1 MAGKNIKVLLVEDN
15 SSDVFLLQEF
25 LKEVTTVVVN
35 LMPVERLSEA
45 LNYLANEIF
54 DVILLDLS
62 LPDSQG
68 LETFVIAHHQAKAT
82 PIIVLTGLDDETL
95 AIRAMQQGAQDYLV
109 KGQVTGDLLVR
120 SMRYAIERQR
130 ADDALRHSE
139 ERFRVALKNSPIF
152 VYNQDRELRYT
163 WVYNPSDGLMVEEML
178 GKKDLDIIPVE
189 DAQRLTT
196 IKRGVLT
203 TGIGTREEVSIR
215 IKDTTRYYD
224 LTVEPLRNESQEVV
238 GVTCASIDIS
248 EQQAALREQ
257 QAALRERK
265 LAQEKIR
272 EQAAL
277 LDVTTDAICVR
288 DLNNQ
293 IIFWNKGAET
303 LYGWQATE
311 ACGKNASELLFDEP
325 SPEIEAALLQV
336 ISKGK
341 WQGELTKLTKTDKE
355 ILVASRWSLVC
366 DEQGKP
372 KSILT
377 VDTDITD
384 KKHLEAQL
392 FRAQRLESIGTLAS
406 GIAHD
411 LNNILTPIL
420 AGAQLLPLKFPDADK
435 RTHHLL
441 EILEIN
447 AKRGADLV
455 KQVLSFARGVEGK
468 RITLQLKHLI
478 VEVAKILKET
488 FPKSIEI
495 STDVP
500 QDLWMVSGDST
511 QLHQVLMN
519 LCVNARDAMVNGGS
533 LSISAENL
541 LIDENDARMNLEAK
555 EGSYTVITISDT
567 GVGIPREILD
577 RIFEPFFTTKDV
589 GQGTGLGLSTVLGI
603 IKSHGGFVN
612 VYSEPGSGTSFKVY
626 LPAVGG
632 METFSPEDLPPQTG
646 NGELILVVDD
656 ETAIQE
662 ITRTSLETHN
672 YKTLIASDGIEAI
685 ALYAKNMDKISVVLM
700 DIMLPSL
707 DGLTAIRTL
716 RKINPQ
722 VRIIASSGLM
732 SDNKLSAVAAI
743 GVNTFLSKPYTV
755 NELLLSL
762 QKILS

>member
-1 MAGKNIKVLLVEDN
+1 MAGENIKVLLVEDN
-15 SSDVFLLQEF
+15 PGDVFLLQEF
-25 LKEVTTVVVN
+25 LKEVTTVVVD

-62 LPDSQG
+62 LPDSRG

-82 PIIVLTGLDDETL
+82 PIIVLTGLNDETL
-95 AIRAMQQGAQDYLV
+95 AIRAMQEGAQDYLV

-152 VYNQDRELRYT
+152 VYNQDRDLRYS
-163 WVYNPSDGLMVEEML
+163 WVYNPPSGLTVAEIL
-178 GKKDLDIIPVE
+178 GKQDLDIIPVE
-189 DAQRLTT
+189 DAQRLMT
-196 IKRGVLT
+196 IKRKVLT
-203 TGIGTREEVSIR
+203 TCIGTREEVSIT
-215 IKDTTRYYD
+215 IKDITRYYD
-224 LTVEPLRNESQEVV
+224 LTVEPLWNESQEII

-248 EQQAALREQ
+248 ERQAALRD
-257 QAALRERK
+257 RK
-265 LAQEKIR
+265 LAEETIR

-277 LDVTTDAICVR
+277 LDVTTDAICLR

-303 LYGWQATE
+303 LYGWQAIE
-311 ACGKNASELLFDEP
+311 AWGKNASELLYDEP

-341 WQGELTKLTKTDKE
+341 WQGELTKLTKADKE
-355 ILVASRWSLVC
+355 ILVASRWSLVF

-377 VDTDITD
+377 VDTDITE

-420 AGAQLLPLKFPDADK
+420 AGAQLLPLKFPDADE
-435 RTHHLL
+435 RTRHLL

-468 RITLQLKHLI
+468 RITLQLRHLI

-488 FPKSIEI
+488 FPKSIEV
-495 STDVP
+495 STDVL

-519 LCVNARDAMVNGGS
+519 LCVNARDAMPNGGS

-541 LIDENDARMNLEAK
+541 LIDENYVRMNLEAK
-555 EGSYTVITISDT
+555 EGHYIMITISDT

-603 IKSHGGFVN
+603 VKSHGGFVN
-612 VYSEPGSGTSFKVY
+612 VYSEPGIGSSFQVH
-626 LPAVGG
+626 LPAVQE
-632 METFSPEDLPPQTG
+632 METITPEEFLPQTG
-646 NGELILVVDD
+646 DGELILLVDD
-656 ETAIQE
+656 EIAIQD

-685 ALYAKNMDKISVVLM
+685 ALYAQNKDKISAVLM
-700 DIMLPSL
+700 DIMLPTL

-716 RKINPQ
+716 QKINPQ

-743 GVNTFLSKPYTV
+743 GVNTFLLKPYTV

-762 QKILS
+762 QKVLS

>member
-1 MAGKNIKVLLVEDN
+1 MAGENIIKVLLVEDN
-15 SSDVFLLQEF
+15 PGDVLLLQELF
-25 LKEVTTVVVN
+25 KEVTTVVVE
-35 LMPVERLSEA
+35 LMPVERLYEA
-45 LNYLANEIF
+45 VNYLTNETF

-68 LETFVIAHHQAKAT
+68 LQTFVIAHNQAKAT
-82 PIIVLTGLDDETL
+82 PIIVLTGINDETL
-95 AIRAMQQGAQDYLV
+95 ATRAMQQGAQDYLV

-130 ADDALRHSE
+130 ADNALRQSE
-139 ERFRVALKNSPIF
+139 ERFRVALKSSPIF
-152 VYNQDRELRYT
+152 VYNQDRDLRYT
-163 WVYNPSDGLMVEEML
+163 WVYNPPSGLTVEKIL
-178 GKKDLDIIPVE
+178 GKQDLDIVPVE
-189 DAQRLTT
+189 DAQHLIA

-203 TGIGTREEVSIR
+203 TGIGTREEVSIT

-224 LTVEPLRNESQEVV
+224 LTVEPLRNQTQEIV

-248 EQQAALREQ
+248 ERQAALRD
-257 QAALRERK
+257 RK
-265 LAQEKIR
+265 LAEEKIR

-311 ACGKNASELLFDEP
+311 AWGKNASELLYDEP
-325 SPEIEAALLQV
+325 SPEIEAALLQA

-341 WQGELTKLTKTDKE
+341 WQGELTKLTKMNKE
-355 ILVASRWSLVC
+355 VLVASRWTLVC

-377 VDTDITD
+377 VDTDITE

-420 AGAQLLPLKFPDADK
+420 AGAQLLPLKFPNADE
-435 RTHHLL
+435 RTRHLL

-447 AKRGADLV
+447 ARRGADLV

-468 RITLQLKHLI
+468 HITLQLRHI
-478 VEVAKILKET
+478 IMETAKILKET

-495 STDVP
+495 STNLP

-519 LCVNARDAMVNGGS
+519 LCVNARDAMSNGGT
-533 LSISAENL
+533 LSISAENM
-541 LIDENDARMNLEAK
+541 LIDANYARMNLEAK
-555 EGSYTVITISDT
+555 EGPYIVITVSDT
-567 GVGIPREILD
+567 GVGIPKQMLD

-603 IKSHGGFVN
+603 VKSHGGFVN
-612 VYSEPGSGTSFKVY
+612 VYSELESGTSFQVY

-632 METFSPEDLPPQTG
+632 IETRSPENLPPQTG
-646 NGELILVVDD
+646 HGELILVVDD
-656 ETAIQE
+656 EAAIQE
-662 ITRTSLETHN
+662 ITIISLEAHN
-672 YKTLIASDGIEAI
+672 YKILVASDGIEAI
-685 ALYAKNMDKISVVLM
+685 ALYAQNRDKISAVLM

-716 RKINPQ
+716 QKINPQ
-722 VRIIASSGLM
+722 VKIIASSGLM
-732 SDNKLSAVAAI
+732 SDKKLSAVAAI

-755 NELLLSL
+755 HELLLSL
-762 QKILS
+762 HKVLS

>member
-1 MAGKNIKVLLVEDN
+1 MAGENIKVLLVEDN
-15 SSDVFLLQEF
+15 PGDVFLLQEF
-25 LKEVTTVVVN
+25 LKEVNTVVVE
-35 LMPVERLSEA
+35 LMPVERLEKA
-45 LNYLANEIF
+45 LNHLANEIF

-68 LETFVIAHHQAKAT
+68 LETFVTAYQQAKAT
-82 PIIVLTGLDDETL
+82 PIIVLTGINDETL
-95 AIRAMQQGAQDYLV
+95 ATRAMQEGAQDYLV

-130 ADDALRHSE
+130 ADNALRQSE

-163 WVYNPSDGLMVEEML
+163 WVYNPSYGLTVEQIL
-178 GKKDLDIIPVE
+178 GKKDLDIICAE
-189 DAQRLTT
+189 DAQHLTT
-196 IKRGVLT
+196 IKLEVLSS
-203 TGIGTREEVSIR
+203 GIGTREEVSITT
-215 IKDTTRYYD
+215 KHTTRYYD
-224 LTVEPLRNESQEVV
+224 LTVEPLRNESQEVI

-248 EQQAALREQ
+248 ERQIALHEH
-257 QAALRERK
+257 K
-265 LAQEKIR
+265 LAQEKIK

-311 ACGKNASELLFDEP
+311 VRGKSVTELLFDEP
-325 SPEIEAALLQV
+325 SPEIEAAVLEV
-336 ISKGK
+336 INKGK
-341 WQGELTKLTKTDKE
+341 WQGELTKITKTGE
-355 ILVASRWSLVC
+355 EVLVASRWSLVC
-366 DEQGKP
+366 DEEGKP
-372 KSILT
+372 KSILS

-420 AGAQLLPLKFPDADK
+420 AGAQLLPLKFPHADE
-435 RTHHLL
+435 RTRHLL

-478 VEVAKILKET
+478 MEVAKILKET

-495 STDVP
+495 STDIP

-519 LCVNARDAMVNGGS
+519 LCVNARDAMPNSGS
-533 LSISAENL
+533 LTISGQNL
-541 LIDENDARMNLEAK
+541 FIDENYARMNLEAK
-555 EGSYTVITISDT
+555 VGAYTVITVSDT
-567 GVGIPREILD
+567 GVGIPGEILD
-577 RIFEPFFTTKDV
+577 RIFEPFYTTKDV

-603 IKSHGGFVN
+603 IKSHGGFIN
-612 VYSEPGSGTSFKVY
+612 VYSELGSGTSFKVY

-632 METFSPEDLPPQTG
+632 METFTLEDSLPQTG
-646 NGELILVVDD
+646 HGELILVVDD
-656 ETAIQE
+656 EVAIQE
-662 ITRTSLETHN
+662 VTKSSLETHN
-672 YKTLIASDGIEAI
+672 YKTLVASDGIEAI
-685 ALYAKNMDKISVVLM
+685 ALYAKNADKINAVLI

-716 RKINPQ
+716 KKINPQ
-722 VRIIASSGLM
+722 VKIIATSGLM
-732 SDNKLSAVAAI
+732 SKRKLSTVTDI
-743 GVNTFLSKPYTV
+743 GVNTFLSKPYTIK
-755 NELLLSL
+755 ELLLCL
-762 QKILS
+762 QKVL